1 MIRCRVLTDR
11 IINGRK
17 CQSGDE
23 ISLKGPIVD
32 FLIGHR
38 VIERVARDPAG
49 KPASEAQEDVAAV

>member
-17 CQSGDE
+17 CRPGDE

-32 FLIGHR
+32 FLVEHL
-38 VIERVARDPAG
+38 VVERLGDKRK
-49 KPASEAQEDVAAV
+49 KPCAEHPEDAAPV